1 LKKILCTFL
10 SAIIII
16 SAAACGRAPKEPE
29 TAVPGSVFTETT
41 IENPPDTIISANFSD
56 GFLYVFGSND
66 TIIDENSANYDFVIN
81 TYNADGTFVSGKSVA
96 KRENTAPRGTPP
108 KEFTSM
114 YTEAYAAEG
123 GFLLLRE
130 DVTPLH
136 SIGEYDLAYALV
148 PLSFDGVLDSDSE
161 TDFTGR
167 LLEIEAQG
175 IMLENITIENGEILI
190 NERDNTEFLV
200 PPDKRIELI
209 KTYSPEDL
217 IYIKSIVIYTQIPPE
232 VLAKRTV
239 VKLGGMIQRD
249 HFEAIVRAFNAQS
262 SEYVVEFVEYGD
274 AAEMDGNF
282 SLSKYTAESDSFYA
296 ALMSGDIPD
305 LVISGGN
312 DRFLTDKG
320 LIADLN
326 ELMESDPEF
335 NRADFFENLFE
346 ANESG
351 GKLYSISPYIM
362 PSALAAKSDLSIL
375 ESNRFIYV
383 RDVVS
388 ENYDTF
394 VDEENG
400 VCYFDTPEFI
410 QFLEYS
416 KQFYVDPEIQRANE
430 ADLETRIAAENKR
443 KSDFRHGTGFT
454 EKIYFDFSSYI
465 ESKYV
470 LFSGETPK
478 IVKYPGG
485 SGGVSASFGSFL
497 IFENASNKAGAWEF
511 VKFMLSSKYQDTI
524 GGFYTPIRR
533 SSFDK
538 SAAAFIARSAPY
550 EVDLGGE
557 KITVPKA
564 SEADIAEIRDFIES
578 IDSINRASFYL
589 QLIVEEETGAFYA
602 GDKTAAETA
611 KLIQNRMTVFV
622 NE

>member
-1 LKKILCTFL
+1 M
-10 SAIIII
+10 IIT
-16 SAAACGRAPKEPE
+16 ACAACGRAPKEPE
-29 TAVPGSVFTETT
+29 VAAEGSVFTETT
-41 IENPPDTIISANFSD
+41 IENPPDTIIGANFSN

-66 TIIDENSANYDFVIN
+66 TIIDENSANYDFVLK
-81 TYNADGTFVSGKSVA
+81 TYTPDGVFVSEKIIE
-96 KRENTAPRGTPP
+96 KRENIAPRGTPP

-130 DVTPLH
+130 DVTPLV
-136 SIGEYDLAYALV
+136 SIGEYDLACALV
-148 PLSFDGVLDSDSE
+148 PLAFDGVLGEE
-161 TDFTGR
+161 TDFTEKYIE
-167 LLEIEAQG
+167 LEAQG
-175 IMLENITIENGEILI
+175 ISFDNIAIENGEVLI
-190 NERDNTEFLV
+190 NERDNSVFNI
-200 PPDKRIELI
+200 PPDKRIELT

-217 IYIKSIVIYTQIPPE
+217 IYIKSIIIYTQIPAE

-239 VKLGGMIQRD
+239 VKLGGMIHRD
-249 HFEAIVRAFNAQS
+249 HYEAIVNAFNAQS
-262 SEYVVEFVEYGD
+262 SEYVVEVVEYGD
-274 AAEMDGNF
+274 AAESTVAESD
-282 SLSKYTAESDSFYA
+282 SYYAVQISAVSESDSFYA

-335 NRADFFENLFE
+335 DRADYFENLFE
-346 ANESG
+346 ANERG
-351 GKLYSISPYIM
+351 GKLYSITPYIM
-362 PSALAAKSDLSIL
+362 PSALAAKNDLSIL
-375 ESNRFIYV
+375 ESNRFISV
-383 RDVVS
+383 GSVIA
-388 ENYDTF
+388 ENYSLF
-394 VDEENG
+394 VDEESG
-400 VCYFDTPEFI
+400 VCHFDTPEFI
-410 QFLEYS
+410 RFLEYS
-416 KQFYVDPEIQRANE
+416 KQFYVDPEIQRAANE

-443 KSDFRHGTGFT
+443 KSDFRHSSGLT
-454 EKIYFDFSSYI
+454 EKIYFNFSSYI

-485 SGGVSASFGSFL
+485 GSGISPSFGRFL

-557 KITVPKA
+557 IITVPKA
-564 SEADIAEIRDFIES
+564 SEADIAEIRAFIES
-578 IDSINRASFYL
+578 IDSINRTSFYL
-589 QLIVEEETGAFYA
+589 DVIVEEETGAFYA